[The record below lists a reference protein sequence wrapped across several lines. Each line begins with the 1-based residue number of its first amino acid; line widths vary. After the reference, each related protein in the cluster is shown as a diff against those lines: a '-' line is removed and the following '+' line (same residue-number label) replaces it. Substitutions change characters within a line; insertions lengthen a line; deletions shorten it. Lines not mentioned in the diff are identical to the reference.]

1 MDVLGR
7 NGIAERGPTVGDV
20 VQKWLGEVTGAR
32 QNSTIARGTRGCG
45 VVQRFGFRGRDKG
58 QDGGLQMSGC
68 GHKRSGV
75 PFIGVGRVVCLEC
88 LDRRLNTGR

>member
-1 MDVLGR
+1 MDVSGR

-32 QNSTIARGTRGCG
+32 QNSTIARGVRGCG

-58 QDGGLQMSGC
+58 QYGCLQVGGG
-68 GHKRSGV
+68 GNKRSHI
-75 PFIGVGRVVCLEC
+75 PFIGVGRVVCLKC